1 MVEVE
6 STISILVARASGP
19 RLIDV
24 RTGIFELQFLPY
36 VDARPDG
43 IPHRPD
49 DRTIFPL
56 SELGKNQR
64 LVEYREASGRAAET
78 SGRIQSG

>member
-6 STISILVARASGP
+6 SAISILVARASRS
-19 RLIDV
+19 RLTDV
-24 RTGIFELQFLPY
+24 RTGIFELRFLPY
-36 VDARPDG
+36 LDSRPDE

-49 DRTIFPL
+49 GRMIFPL
-56 SELGKNQR
+56 SELGKNLR

-78 SGRIQSG
+78 SGRMQT